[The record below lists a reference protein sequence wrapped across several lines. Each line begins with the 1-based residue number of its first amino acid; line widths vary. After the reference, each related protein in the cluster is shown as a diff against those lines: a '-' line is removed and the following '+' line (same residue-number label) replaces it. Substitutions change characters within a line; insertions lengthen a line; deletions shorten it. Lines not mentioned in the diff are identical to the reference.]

1 MPFTEAFVAVVPDAD
16 ANRDRAVVA
25 TGLYKLHVVLVPTEA
40 EAAEVSRALVEDDG
54 VQSINLCP
62 GFGHGDVARVVAAV
76 GAHVAV
82 SVSRGD
88 GPGAQLMGQAL
99 KEAGWL

>member
-16 ANRDRAVVA
+16 AARDRAVVA
-25 TGLYKLHVVLVPTEA
+25 TDLYKLFVVLVPTEA
-40 EAAEVSRALVEDDG
+40 EAADVSRALVENDG
-54 VQSINLCP
+54 VRSINLCP
-62 GFGHGDVARVVAAV
+62 GFGHGNVARVAAAV
-76 GAHVAV
+76 GADVAV

-88 GPGAQLMGQAL
+88 GPGAQIMGQAL